1 MKIKFKAILFDLD
14 GTLLDT
20 LADISDSMNAAL
32 EKFGFPVH
40 SYEDYR
46 YFIGDSTNTLAVR
59 AIPKEHQDS
68 ETIKKCLEEMDA
80 QYHKRW
86 QDNTKIYPGIE
97 DMLAEIEKLK
107 LPKAVLSNKPDKFA
121 QITINHF
128 FEKFSFD
135 VVRGVS
141 PNLARK
147 PDPTG
152 ALQVANELN
161 IEPKDF
167 LYLGDTNTDMITAIE
182 AGMYPVG
189 ATWGFRDA
197 AELLEYGAEALAEK
211 PEDVIKILAE

>member
-1 MKIKFKAILFDLD
+1 MKFKAILFDLD

-40 SYEDYR
+40 SYDDYR
-46 YFIGDSTNTLAVR
+46 YFIGDSTNALAFRV
-59 AIPKEHQDS
+59 IPEEHRD
-68 ETIKKCLEEMDA
+68 EATMKKCLDEMDA
-80 QYHKRW
+80 QYHERW
-86 QDNTKIYPGIE
+86 QRNTKIYPGIE
-97 DMLAEIEKLK
+97 EMLAGIDKLG
-107 LPKAVLSNKPDKFA
+107 LPKAVLSNKPDKFV
-121 QITINHF
+121 QITVNHF

-141 PNLARK
+141 ASLARK

-152 ALQVANELN
+152 ALQIARELN

-167 LYLGDTNTDMITAIE
+167 LYLGDTNTDMITAIA

-197 AELLEYGAEALAEK
+197 AELLEYGAEALVEK
-211 PEDVIKILAE
+211 AGDVIKILTE